1 VVAELLRLKVRLL
14 ASAFRTPA
22 TAAWA
27 VLGIVLAGAGVVL
40 LWGGAALAGEL
51 DDVTRHRV
59 VVVGGA
65 MVSLGAFFVP
75 LLVVRSH
82 LLHPRA
88 LWLFGFGRISIAAA
102 VLLTTL
108 VGPVLVLLPIALAPL
123 QMWTGSAAA
132 TAALAVPLIVV
143 EGIFAARVGVAFGAL
158 LLHRRALSI
167 VIRIIVALLLLA
179 GVAVIVAHVVPTLAQ
194 QAPASWWPV
203 VLGVVV
209 ASAPLRDPAIAEV
222 LTRLPLGAFWRAP
235 SHEAAGDAA
244 LLEQDLW
251 LGVLT
256 IAALALVWLISL
268 AFLLRPTRR
277 IPQER
282 AARVPGWF
290 RRLPSTPIGAV
301 AARSFTYWSRDPRYQ
316 AALVVLPV
324 VPVVTLLAMWLG
336 GIPLPIA
343 ALVPLPIIVLLIAWG
358 TLHNDVAYD
367 STAMWTHLAANT
379 RGGHDRVGRMLPVL
393 AMGVP
398 VVLIGTPL
406 TAWGHG
412 DWTILPAVLGVC
424 VAILL
429 GGIGVSSLISAR
441 FPYPATRPG
450 DAAFQ
455 QPQVPG
461 ASGSGIQ
468 FWSIVLILL
477 VASPAITAGIFH
489 LLDVPEFSNL
499 PWTWL
504 ALGVGFLAG
513 VLMLVIGIRAGGASF
528 DRRAPELLEFAA
540 RH

>member
-27 VLGIVLAGAGVVL
+27 GLGIVLGGAGVAL
-40 LWGGAALAGEL
+40 LWGGAALAVEL
-51 DDVTRHRV
+51 DAVTRHRV
-59 VVVGGA
+59 VVVVGV

-75 LLVVRSH
+75 VLVARSH

-88 LWLFGFGRISIAAA
+88 LWLFGFGRFSIAGA

-108 VGPVLVLLPIALAPL
+108 VGPALLLVPIALAPL
-123 QMWTGSAAA
+123 QIWTGTAAA

-143 EGIFAARVGVAFGAL
+143 EGIFAARVGVAIGAL
-158 LLHRRALSI
+158 LLHRPALNA
-167 VIRIIVALLLLA
+167 VIRIVAVLLLLS
-179 GVAVIVAHVVPTLAQ
+179 GLTVIVAHLIPTLAQ
-194 QAPASWWPV
+194 QLPASWWPV
-203 VLGVVV
+203 VLGVVLV
-209 ASAPLRDPAIAEV
+209 SAPLRDPAITEA
-222 LTRLPLGAFWRAP
+222 LTRLPIGAFWRAP
-235 SHEAAGDAA
+235 SHEAVGDTV
-244 LLEQDLW
+244 LVEQDLW
-251 LGVLT
+251 LGGAT
-256 IAALALVWLISL
+256 IAALAVLWIISL

-277 IPQER
+277 IPQKR

-301 AARSFTYWSRDPRYQ
+301 AARSFTYWSRDPRYR
-316 AALVVLPV
+316 AALVVVPV
-324 VPVVTLLAMWLG
+324 VPVVTLLAMWIG

-343 ALVPLPIIVLLIAWG
+343 ALVPLPIMVLLIAWG

-393 AMGVP
+393 AMGLP

-406 TAWGHG
+406 TAWAYG
-412 DWTILPAVLGVC
+412 DWSVTPAVFGVSI
-424 VAILL
+424 AILL

-489 LLDVPEFSNL
+489 LLEVPEWGNL

-504 ALGVGFLAG
+504 ALAAGSLAG
-513 VLMLVIGIRAGGASF
+513 VLMLVIGTRVGGASF